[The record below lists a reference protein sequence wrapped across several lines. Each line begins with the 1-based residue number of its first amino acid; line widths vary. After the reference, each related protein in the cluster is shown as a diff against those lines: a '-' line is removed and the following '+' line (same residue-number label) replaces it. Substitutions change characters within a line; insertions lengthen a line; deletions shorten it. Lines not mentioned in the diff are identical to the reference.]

1 MIRIDAVEK
10 KVAHA
15 HHQRVDG
22 SALIGFRVAP
32 DGTTRLADLY
42 QKAPCRILFPVP
54 ESGDPIQAVVL
65 TTCGGLTGGDRTRI
79 AVAVG
84 AGARATVTTQAAE
97 KIYRALPGTGDARVE
112 VNLTVAAHAW
122 SEWLAQET
130 ILFDGARLHRT
141 LVADV
146 APEGRLLAVDSLV
159 FGRTA
164 MGESFDRGK
173 VHDSWRISR
182 AGRLVWADALHL
194 ESDAVKA
201 LREAPFS
208 FGTAVACSTLVYVGA
223 DSKKQLAT
231 VRRAID
237 RDSLAGAATA
247 FDGLLVIRIM
257 AEQATAM
264 RTAVK
269 ILATEIRHSAADLPP
284 RMPRVWHC

>member
-1 MIRIDAVEK
+1 MIVADAAEK
-10 KVAHA
+10 KVASA
-15 HHQRVDG
+15 HHQRADG
-22 SALIGFRVAP
+22 SARISFGVMP
-32 DGTTRLADLY
+32 DGTTMLADLY
-42 QKAPCRILFPVP
+42 QRAPCRVLFPVP
-54 ESGDPIQAVVL
+54 ESGDPLQAVVL
-65 TTCGGLTGGDRTRI
+65 TTSGGLTGGDRTQVGV
-79 AVAVG
+79 AVA
-84 AGARATVTTQAAE
+84 AGAQATVTTQAAE

-112 VNLTVAAHAW
+112 VHLTVGKHAW

-141 LVADV
+141 LVAEV

-173 VHDSWRISR
+173 LYDSWRISR

-194 ESDAVKA
+194 DGDVKE
-201 LREAPFS
+201 LRQAPFS
-208 FGTAVACSTLVYVGA
+208 FGTAIACSTLVYVGA
-223 DSKKQLAT
+223 DSKKHLET

-237 RDSLAGAATA
+237 RDSLPGAATA

-257 AEQATAM
+257 TEQATSM

-269 ILATEIRHSAADLPP
+269 VLAAEIRCSAAGLPL
-284 RMPRVWHC
+284 RMPRVWSC